1 MKLDFVE
8 ALRRVNEWEASNTS
22 AKVIR
27 VKVFRNY
34 SAEFIDPFLKYYFG
48 TRGMRCEVDFGG
60 FDAFQQEIIE
70 ADDLNSY
77 NLIVLSL
84 TADALIDGRHR
95 DASPEE
101 AIAKIS
107 GLIEHIETKTPASV
121 VLNTL
126 IRPLLD

>member
-1 MKLDFVE
+1 MTVPRTTTVGLPMKLDFVE

-95 DASPEE
+95 DAS
-101 AIAKIS
+101 
-107 GLIEHIETKTPASV
+107 
-121 VLNTL
+121 
-126 IRPLLD
+126 